1 MVSMRPPASADPALN
16 SRLATA
22 LQKAKDQGLTKQGIE
37 NAMARVSPFWK
48 KKKAV
53 IHELISLQAR
63 TVAEG
68 SGQSVIYEAVASG
81 GKVAFM
87 M

>member
-48 KKKAV
+48 KKAV

>member
-48 KKKAV
+48 KK
-53 IHELISLQAR
+53 R
-63 TVAEG
+63 NT
-68 SGQSVIYEAVASG
+68 
-81 GKVAFM
+81 
-87 M
+87 